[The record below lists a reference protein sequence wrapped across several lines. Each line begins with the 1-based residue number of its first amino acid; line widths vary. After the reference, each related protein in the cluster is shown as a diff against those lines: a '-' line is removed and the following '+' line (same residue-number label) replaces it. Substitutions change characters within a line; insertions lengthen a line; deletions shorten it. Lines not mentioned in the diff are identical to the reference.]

1 MAEFCTHCHSKME
14 FPGDPDIN
22 VQEIFESLEEGYMT
36 AGFICEGC
44 GIQGIA
50 KQNEKCLVAREMPDG
65 GFIWDPYEG

>member
-1 MAEFCTHCHSKME
+1 MAEFCTKCHADHG
-14 FPGDPDIN
+14 FGGDPGIN
-22 VQEIFESLEEGYMT
+22 VEEMFSKLDEGYMT

-65 GFIWDPYEG
+65 GFIWDPYED